1 MNRRIVH
8 ENVLASIL
16 FLGVLVFFN
25 GCAYLVVGGVG
36 ALGGYAISS
45 DTVQGTIER
54 DNKEVWDAAST
65 VVNIMGKLNKES
77 EDTGRIEAIVNGAR
91 VTIGVAQFTPK
102 LVKLTV
108 KARKSFFP
116 SISTAQSVYM
126 KIINYLG
133 K

>member
-1 MNRRIVH
+1 MNRRVVH
-8 ENVLASIL
+8 VNVLVFSL
-16 FLGVLVFFN
+16 FLGVLVAFN

-36 ALGGYAISS
+36 ALGGYSVSS

-54 DNKEVWDAAST
+54 DNKEVWEAAST

-77 EDTGRIEAIVNGAR
+77 EESGRLEAIINGAR
-91 VTIGVAQFTPK
+91 VTIGVTQFTPK

-116 SISTAQSVYM
+116 SMSTAQSVYM
-126 KIINYLG
+126 KIIGYLG

>member
-8 ENVLASIL
+8 KNFLAFVL
-16 FLGVLVFFN
+16 FLGVLAAFN
-25 GCAYLVVGGVG
+25 GCAYLVVGGIG
-36 ALGGYAISS
+36 AVGGYAVSS

-54 DNKEVWDAAST
+54 DNQEVWEAAST

-77 EDTGRIEAIVNGAR
+77 EDGGRIEAIINGAK
-91 VTIGVAQFTPK
+91 VTIGITQFTPK

-116 SISTAQSVYM
+116 SMSTAQSVYM
-126 KIINYLG
+126 KIIGYLG